1 MLTSSVF
8 ALLFGE
14 EGSEAVQPLAAADEQ
29 MVRGQRIGE
38 FLQPLGVTATQEGVG
53 GLLKVEVLL
62 LHALGEPVMLVE
74 TDACRKREIGRE
86 ANEHS
91 APVAIV
97 DVEVVL
103 NDPALG

>member
-1 MLTSSVF
+1 MPGHASDAVEPD
-8 ALLFGE
+8 AGGKGE
-14 EGSEAVQPLAAADEQ
+14 V
-29 MVRGQRIGE
+29 
-38 FLQPLGVTATQEGVG
+38 
-53 GLLKVEVLL
+53 
-62 LHALGEPVMLVE
+62 
-74 TDACRKREIGRE
+74 GRE